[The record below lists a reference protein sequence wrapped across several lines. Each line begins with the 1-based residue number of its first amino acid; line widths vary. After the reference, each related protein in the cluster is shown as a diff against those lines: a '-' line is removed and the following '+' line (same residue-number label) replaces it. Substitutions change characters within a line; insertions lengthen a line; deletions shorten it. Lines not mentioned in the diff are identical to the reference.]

1 MPILNVSN
9 IEESFEWFEKLG
21 WKKAWDWGDPPD
33 FGGVC
38 SGEYEI
44 FLCENGQGGRGKGA
58 VKMTFGPEG
67 DESAD
72 KGAWM
77 MIIVD
82 DVDTLYQR
90 CLAQGLEVTWPP
102 TDMPWGVREMHVRH
116 PDGHVFR
123 IGQGLGEE
131 DDTPNPESVEALRHA

>member
-1 MPILNVSN
+1 MKVKGVTPILNVSSL
-9 IEESFEWFEKLG
+9 EESFSWFEKLG
-21 WKKAWDWGDPPD
+21 WEKAWDWGEPPD
-33 FGGVC
+33 FGAVR
-38 SGEYEI
+38 SGEFAI
-44 FLCENGQGGRGKGA
+44 FLCLNAQGGRGKSS

-77 MIIVD
+77 SIFVD
-82 DVDTLYQR
+82 DVEAVNQR
-90 CLAQGLEVTWPP
+90 CIEHGLDIAWPP

-123 IGQGLGEE
+123 IGHGL
-131 DDTPNPESVEALRHA
+131 DDDDDD